1 MADPPAVEGV
11 SHQWV
16 EARGLRFHL
25 AEAGEG
31 DDVVLCLHGWP
42 QHWYEWRFL
51 LPALAAAGHRAIAMD
66 LRGFGWSEATRDGY
80 EKENLAADVL
90 AVLDELGL
98 DRVKLVGH
106 DWGGWIGYL
115 LCLRAPERFEKYL
128 ALNILTPWVDQRV
141 VFPEIWRFLYQP
153 LVASPGLG
161 AWLHTS
167 GTIVPKVLVG
177 ASQVRD
183 NWDSETLRIF
193 SDNLAEPDRARAC
206 VQMYRTFLVREQP
219 EMMRGRYVRQRLTVP
234 TLHLHGTADTAL
246 LPKMLAG
253 WQRHA
258 DDMRVELVEGC
269 GHFIADEAPDLVAD
283 RALGFFGSG
292 PS

>member
-1 MADPPAVEGV
+1 MAEPPQVDGV
-11 SHQWV
+11 RHRYV

-51 LPALAAAGHRAIAMD
+51 LPRLAAAGHRVIALD
-66 LRGFGWSEATRDGY
+66 LRGFGWSDAPRDGY
-80 EKENLAADVL
+80 EKENLATDVL

-98 DRVKLVGH
+98 GRVKLVGH

-115 LCLRAPERFEKYL
+115 LCLRAPERLERYL
-128 ALNILTPWVDQRV
+128 ALNILTPWVNPRAIV
-141 VFPEIWRFLYQP
+141 PEAWRFTYQL
-153 LVASPGLG
+153 LVASPFLG
-161 AWLHTS
+161 YRLHTS
-167 GTIVPKVLVG
+167 GTLVPKVLLG
-177 ASQVRD
+177 ASVVRD
-183 NWDSETLRIF
+183 NFDSETLHIF

-206 VQMYRTFLVREQP
+206 VQMYRTFQLREQP
-219 EMMRGRYVRQRLTVP
+219 ALIRGRYARERLTVP
-234 TLHLHGTADTAL
+234 TLHLHGTEDAAL
-246 LPKMLAG
+246 RPHMLAG

-269 GHFIADEAPDLVAD
+269 GHFIVDEAPDLVAD
-283 RALGFFGSG
+283 RAIAFFSA
-292 PS
+292 ST